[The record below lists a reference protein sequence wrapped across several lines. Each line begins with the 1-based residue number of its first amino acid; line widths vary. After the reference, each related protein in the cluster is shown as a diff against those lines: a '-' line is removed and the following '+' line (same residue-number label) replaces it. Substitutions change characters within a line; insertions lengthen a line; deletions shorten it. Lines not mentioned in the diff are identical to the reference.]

1 MTQLRNQPTPGVAC
15 PEKLPSYGGQALI
28 EGVLMRGSRAVAAA
42 MRAPDG
48 KIVIHTEDLTGIYK
62 AGWSKL
68 PFIRGVTGLWD
79 ALGLGMRFLMMS
91 AELQGDEEPPK
102 DGKRPHPPAGG
113 IKTFLLTTTLSIFL
127 GEGMFFTMA
136 LSLLLAVALFF
147 AMPAVVGHYA
157 AEWLGLN
164 NWWSS
169 VIEGV
174 VRFVAVIGYIWGVGR
189 MPEIQRVYQYHGAEH
204 KTINAFE
211 DGAELTP
218 ENVMRYPLE
227 HPRCGTAFLLTLVVF
242 SVILF
247 SLLGP
252 LPGVWRVASRLILLP
267 VLAGVAYEYLRFTA
281 NHIDNPFIRWLVVP
295 NLALQ
300 KLTTREPDRGMVEVA
315 ITAFTTMKEQE
326 EAAA

>member
-1 MTQLRNQPTPGVAC
+1 MPT
-15 PEKLPSYGGQALI
+15 YGGQALI
-28 EGVLMRGSRAVAAA
+28 EGVLMRGKRTVAAA
-42 MRAPDG
+42 FRAPDG
-48 KIVIHTEDLTGIYK
+48 QIMVQSEPLKGPYTSP
-62 AGWSKL
+62 WFKL
-68 PFIRGVTGLWD
+68 PFLRGVIGLWD
-79 ALGLGMRFLMMS
+79 ALGLGSRFLTIS
-91 AELQGDEEPPK
+91 ANLQTPDDKIE
-102 DGKRPHPPAGG
+102 GG
-113 IKTFLLTTTLSIFL
+113 SLFATF
-127 GEGMFFTMA
+127 G
-136 LSLLLAVALFF
+136 LSLVIGAALFF
-147 AMPAVVGHYA
+147 AGPALLGQLSETALGFSPFAGNLLEGLIRLLAVVG
-157 AEWLGLN
+157 
-164 NWWSS
+164 
-169 VIEGV
+169 
-174 VRFVAVIGYIWGVGR
+174 YIWAVGK
-189 MPEIQRVYQYHGAEH
+189 MPEIGRVFAYHGAEH